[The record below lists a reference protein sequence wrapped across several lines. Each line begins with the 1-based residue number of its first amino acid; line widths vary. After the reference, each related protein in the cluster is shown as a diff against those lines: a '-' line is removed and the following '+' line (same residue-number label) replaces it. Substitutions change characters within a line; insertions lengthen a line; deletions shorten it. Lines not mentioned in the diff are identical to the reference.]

1 MNNSRMFLSALR
13 TTGIIEGISFLIL
26 LGIAMPLK
34 YMYGQPEM
42 VRYVGSLHGVL
53 TILYILLLINVS
65 TRLQWSFK
73 TAALAF
79 IASLIPFGMLY
90 AEFNI
95 FRKAVQS

>member
-1 MNNSRMFLSALR
+1 M
-13 TTGIIEGISFLIL
+13 IL
-26 LGIAMPLK
+26 LGIAMPMK
-34 YMYGQPEM
+34 YAYGHPEM
-42 VRYVGSLHGVL
+42 VRYVGSIHGVL

-65 TRLQWSFK
+65 NRLQWSFK

-95 FRKAVQS
+95 FRKAVQA

>member
-1 MNNSRMFLSALR
+1 MDSFFALR
-13 TTGIIEGISFLIL
+13 TIGIIEGVSFLTL

-34 YMYGQPEM
+34 YIYGHPEM
-42 VRYVGSLHGVL
+42 VRIVGSIHGVL

-65 TRLQWSFK
+65 KRLQWSFK
-73 TAALAF
+73 TTALVF

>member
-1 MNNSRMFLSALR
+1 MFLSALR

-26 LGIAMPLK
+26 LGIAMPMK
-34 YMYGQPEM
+34 YVFGQPEM
-42 VRYVGSLHGVL
+42 VRFVGSLHGVL

-65 TRLQWSFK
+65 MRMRWSIK
-73 TAALAF
+73 TTALAF

>member
-1 MNNSRMFLSALR
+1 MFLSALR

-26 LGIAMPLK
+26 LGIAMPMK
-34 YMYGQPEM
+34 YIYGQPEM
-42 VRYVGSLHGVL
+42 VRYVGSIHGVL

-65 TRLQWSFK
+65 IRLRWSIK
-73 TAALAF
+73 TTALAF

>member
-1 MNNSRMFLSALR
+1 MAVFLALR
-13 TTGIIEGISFLIL
+13 TVGIIEGISFLIL
-26 LGIAMPLK
+26 LGIAMPMK
-34 YMYGQPEM
+34 YLYSHPEM
-42 VRYVGSLHGVL
+42 VRYVGSIHGVL

-73 TAALAF
+73 TAALVF

-95 FRKAVQS
+95 FRKAVQA

>member
-1 MNNSRMFLSALR
+1 MASLLALR
-13 TTGIIEGISFLIL
+13 TIGIIEGTSFLTL

-34 YMYGQPEM
+34 YLYGQPEM
-42 VRYVGSLHGVL
+42 VRVVGSIHGVL

-73 TAALAF
+73 TTALAF